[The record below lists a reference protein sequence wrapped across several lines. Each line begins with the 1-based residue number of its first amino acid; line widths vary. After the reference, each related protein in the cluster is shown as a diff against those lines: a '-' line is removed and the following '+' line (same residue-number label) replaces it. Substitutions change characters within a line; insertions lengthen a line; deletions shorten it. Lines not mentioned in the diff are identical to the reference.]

1 MLGINT
7 PITWKVYLTGKP
19 LAIKRSLQA
28 FSETL
33 DGEGRDD
40 FLRVKSTLESL
51 LDLNEHTKTEI
62 SFAANGAKD
71 HMSVLLMTSP
81 ATHVE

>member
-19 LAIKRSLQA
+19 DAIKRSLET
-28 FSETL
+28 FS
-33 DGEGRDD
+33 D
-40 FLRVKSTLESL
+40 TLEGNGKQDFIRARDTLEAL
-51 LDLNEHTKTEI
+51 LDLNAHTRHEV
-62 SFAANGAKD
+62 SFAANGD
-71 HMSVLLMTSP
+71 QHHVSVILMTSP